1 MLKTGLGFDLFLLLA
16 VSIVT
21 YIYIYRSSQ
30 GNVPELRVPPALE
43 AIDEIVGRA
52 TEMGRPITYCTSYV
66 GLQYSSM
73 ALQNLAGISVLGYM
87 AKKAAEYDTRIIG
100 CFATGDLQLIAEDV
114 VRESYIAAGK
124 PEKEVDMRFLTPMEY
139 AYASATMGIMRR
151 EKIAGNVMLGAIAG
165 ENVLWGATAAELGA
179 IQLGGMAISQVCFFV
194 ALCDYVLIGE
204 ELYVAG
210 AVLSEDKTLI
220 SALASE
226 DIAKFVIL
234 GLTILGAILA
244 SAGVAQGLIDFINL

>member
-1 MLKTGLGFDLFLLLA
+1 MIKPGFSFDILLLLGIA
-16 VSIVT
+16 VIT
-21 YIYIYRSSQ
+21 YIYLQRASR
-30 GNVPELRVPPALE
+30 GEVPKLRVPPALK
-43 AIDEIVGRA
+43 AVDEIVGRA

-66 GLQYSSM
+66 GLMYSSM
-73 ALQNLAGISVLGYM
+73 ALQNLAGIAVLGHM
-87 AKKAAEYDTRIIG
+87 AKLAAEYDAEIIG
-100 CFATGDLQLIAEDV
+100 CFATGDLQLVAEDV
-114 VRESYIAAGK
+114 VRENYIAAGK

-204 ELYVAG
+204 ELYAAG
-210 AVLSEDKTLI
+210 AVLSEDETLI

-226 DIAKFVIL
+226 DIGKFILL
-234 GLTILGAILA
+234 GLTLLGALLA
-244 SAGVAQGLIDFINL
+244 SVGVAQGLLDFLAM